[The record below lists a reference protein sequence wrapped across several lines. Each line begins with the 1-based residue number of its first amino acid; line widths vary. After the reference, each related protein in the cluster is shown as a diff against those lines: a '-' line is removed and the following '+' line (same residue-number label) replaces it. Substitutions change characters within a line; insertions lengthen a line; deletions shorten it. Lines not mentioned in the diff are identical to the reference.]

1 MKNSDFQKLTE
12 NFYIIFDHV
21 TDIPGLAD
29 SVKHIEGFYNIC
41 ETLKVMFRKE
51 KVVNSR
57 SQVAGGLNPAQIT
70 GLEELIVEK
79 SKDAESLLNSSCGIS
94 EFDLDFNKAVTG
106 CQNAHTGSAS
116 IANKSY
122 MENID
127 SLCRGIVAQICE
139 SDITSFI
146 AYLKSRG
153 VKTLH
158 LRFSVSHV
166 SVISK
171 FIRNDFNSFANS
183 LSEITNRKYPIDEN
197 ENILRVVVHF
207 RLADTKVFKLQD
219 GRLVSAWGNWRRSE
233 LNGRI
238 KPSDPEYLEK
248 LTDAAYEQFDFADFV
263 LFIKGISD
271 ICERLNTS
279 VNLTFLSDGF
289 SKGLERVSE
298 FSQQLELADDDIE
311 HLYSSYNE
319 EEKNMKSTLD
329 NLQLADQVSLEYSI
343 GETRETFEKSIRAL
357 IQADVL
363 IAGVGGFSRTIFSKF
378 GFKNRKVIL
387 ERVVHE
393 NLPNLEEQ
401 LEKFITVKGLQ

>member
-1 MKNSDFQKLTE
+1 MKNSKFQILTE
-12 NFYIIFDHV
+12 NFDIIFDHV

-29 SVKHIEGFYNIC
+29 SVKHVEGFYNIC

-70 GLEELIVEK
+70 GLEELILAK
-79 SKDAESLLNSSCGIS
+79 SKNAESLLSGDSDIS
-94 EFDLDFNKAVTG
+94 VFDLDFNKAVTG
-106 CQNAHTGSAS
+106 CQNAHTGSAL

-127 SLCRGIVAQICE
+127 SLCRGIVEQIFEC
-139 SDITSFI
+139 DIKSSI
-146 AYLKSRG
+146 DNLKSKG
-153 VKTLH
+153 VRTLH

-166 SVISK
+166 SVIAR
-171 FIRNDFNSFANS
+171 FIQDDLSSFADA
-183 LSEITNRKYPIDEN
+183 LSEITNRKYPIDED
-197 ENILRVVVHF
+197 ENILRVVVHY

-263 LFIKGISD
+263 LFIKSISD
-271 ICERLNTS
+271 ICERLNKS
-279 VNLTFLSDGF
+279 VKLTFLSDGF

-357 IQADVL
+357 IQADIL
-363 IAGVGGFSRTIFSKF
+363 IAGVGGFSRTIFNKF
-378 GFKNRKVIL
+378 GFKSRKAIL
-387 ERVVHE
+387 ERVVPE
-393 NLPNLEEQ
+393 NLPDLEEQ
-401 LEKFITVKGLQ
+401 FEKFITVKGL